1 MNIHHAHATSGN
13 MALVRL
19 VRTNEQ
25 LPIDSSEVVRKYE
38 SFSHVLSISDNET
51 LNNINKIDMLK
62 NYIPWVPSNVHGVSM
77 QQYNDWVSNTSN
89 NCAHY
94 NLSCHSHR
102 YRNKKIKI
110 IIELLTFIKSIPFA
124 VQHEFHFSNIQ
135 PHHIALFMER
145 SFIPHHG
152 KEDPNVDLNHTETTI
167 IDKYIISNS
176 SVRTAIG
183 AISSFLSAN
192 YGREDHWSIRN
203 THGNPC
209 KSRRIKDLYSNVVKV
224 NDKRGVKIVH
234 ATPITAKILIKMIDA
249 FDVYNNT
256 LKKNYNSKEPKART
270 LAELLEILLIERD
283 VCFYIYLFISLQ
295 RGGDATKLTT
305 DNIVFGSSKQTD
317 EIDYV
322 DFTIYPHQLKKQTF
336 EDKPK
341 IAFTI
346 NRNYNWHVKDGKY
359 QNGMPDKYCFIH
371 RYIQFQQ
378 LCLEH
383 GYNKNN
389 MISIFPSSKNKRLDF
404 SKNQDYQSAAK
415 KFRANLKKIHSL
427 NIYDVTIYNL
437 TLHSFRRGGIQ
448 HRHLN
453 GESQESVMKQAG
465 HASKEMNKLY
475 NDNRNL
481 RGEKT
486 VKLNDESIKEL
497 NDTENED
504 ENKNEEIY
512 DDVYDDDEDDEEDI
526 HCVICKKGDNAE
538 EMLIC
543 ECCERGFHLKC
554 LKLLKIP
561 EDEEWYCKDCHAEP
575 CSEIVKGFESHVGR
589 LIQYETPEGNWQH
602 ACIETYDYK
611 TKKHTLAI
619 GNFKNYEQAIKKI
632 EQVRKVYNFDVNE
645 SFQNK
650 RLKFTDTKRWNN

>member
-1 MNIHHAHATSGN
+1 MNIHHTHTTPGN
-13 MALVRL
+13 MALVHHIQ
-19 VRTNEQ
+19 TNEH
-25 LPIDSSEVVRKYE
+25 SHEVVGKYE
-38 SFSHVLSISDNET
+38 SFAHVLSINDNET
-51 LNNINKIDMLK
+51 LDNINKIDMLK
-62 NYIPWVPSNVHGVSM
+62 NYIPWVPTNVPCVSM
-77 QQYNDWVSNTSN
+77 QQYHDWVSNTSK

-94 NLSCHSHR
+94 NLSCHSYK

-110 IIELLTFIKSIPFA
+110 IIELLTFIKSVPFEI
-124 VQHEFHFSNIQ
+124 QHEFHFSNIQ

-145 SFIPHHG
+145 SFIPNHG
-152 KEDPNVDLNHTETTI
+152 KEDVIVDLNNTETTI

-234 ATPITAKILIKMIDA
+234 ATPITANILIKMIDA
-249 FDVYNNT
+249 LDVYNSN
-256 LKKNYNSKEPKART
+256 LKEKYKSKDPKART
-270 LAELLEILLIERD
+270 LVDILEILLIERD

-305 DNIVFGSSKQTD
+305 DNILFGSSKQTD

-341 IAFTI
+341 IIFTV
-346 NRNYNWHVKDGKY
+346 NKNYNWHLIDGKY
-359 QNGMPDKYCFIH
+359 KNGMPEKYCFIH

-378 LCLEH
+378 LCSQY
-383 GYNKNN
+383 GYNKSA
-389 MISIFPSSKNKRLDF
+389 MISIFPSSKNKKLDF

-415 KFRANLKKIHSL
+415 KFTANLKKIKSL
-427 NIYDVTIYNL
+427 NSYDVTIHNL

-448 HRHLN
+448 HRQLN

-475 NDNRNL
+475 NDNSSL
-481 RGEKT
+481 RGKST
-486 VKLNDESIKEL
+486 VEPNDDIV
-497 NDTENED
+497 
-504 ENKNEEIY
+504 KN
-512 DDVYDDDEDDEEDI
+512 VDDDICNAINNVNDEEDVR
-526 HCVICKKGDNAE
+526 CVICNKRDHE
-538 EMLIC
+538 DEMLIC

-554 LKLLKIP
+554 MGLLKIP
-561 EDEEWYCKDCHAEP
+561 DDEEWYCKECHAEP
-575 CSEIVKGFESHVGR
+575 FSEIVKGFENHVGR
-589 LIQYETPEGNWQH
+589 LIKYSTPEGKGKSKWQH
-602 ACIETYDYK
+602 ACIEMYDYK
-611 TKKHTLAI
+611 TKKHSLAI
-619 GNFKNYEQAIKKI
+619 GKFENYEEAVDKI
-632 EQVRKVYNFDVNE
+632 DTLRKVVNFDVNE